1 MRVIHSAPLVH
12 LELWS
17 GQVVRPTGWP
27 MTVDALRRGSVDVLD
42 VLLDKYGRE
51 LQRVAFLILHDS
63 AAAEDV
69 VADTLITAFERGA
82 SLRDPGALRPWLLRI
97 AANHALQHRRRAVR
111 VVHLDLLPDAAAK
124 RQGASAS
131 ERADADDLAALWQG
145 VAALPPRTRAAIV
158 LHYYADLP
166 VVDVAAALG
175 VSANTVKSQLKSGL
189 QHLRSAL
196 ADAPTTL
203 PEVRHA

>member
-1 MRVIHSAPLVH
+1 
-12 LELWS
+12 
-17 GQVVRPTGWP
+17 

-42 VLLDKYGRE
+42 VLLDEYGRE
-51 LQRVAFLILHDS
+51 LQRVAFLILHDA

-69 VADTLITAFERGA
+69 VADTLITALERGA
-82 SLRDPGALRPWLLRI
+82 SLRDAGTLRAWLLRI
-97 AANHALQHRRRAVR
+97 AANHALQHRRRSVR
-111 VVHLDLLPDAAAK
+111 IVQLDLLPESADVRDRTDAAD
-124 RQGASAS
+124 R
-131 ERADADDLAALWQG
+131 AALWQG
-145 VAALPPRTRAAIV
+145 VGSLPPRTRAAIV

-189 QHLRSAL
+189 QHLRGAL

>member
-1 MRVIHSAPLVH
+1 
-12 LELWS
+12 
-17 GQVVRPTGWP
+17 

-42 VLLDKYGRE
+42 VLLDEYGRE
-51 LQRVAFLILHDS
+51 LQRVAFLILHDA

-69 VADTLITAFERGA
+69 VADTLITALERGA
-82 SLRDPGALRPWLLRI
+82 SLRDATALRPWLLRI
-97 AANHALQHRRRAVR
+97 AANHALQHRRRGIRIVQ
-111 VVHLDLLPDAAAK
+111 LDLLPE
-124 RQGASAS
+124 SADV
-131 ERADADDLAALWQG
+131 RDRTDADDRAALWQG
-145 VAALPPRTRAAIV
+145 VAVLPPRTRAAIV

-175 VSANTVKSQLKSGL
+175 VSANTVKSQLRSGL

-196 ADAPTTL
+196 ADAPGTL

>member
-1 MRVIHSAPLVH
+1 
-12 LELWS
+12 
-17 GQVVRPTGWP
+17 

-42 VLLDKYGRE
+42 VLLDEYGRE
-51 LQRVAFLILHDS
+51 LQRVAFLILHDVS
-63 AAAEDV
+63 AAEDV
-69 VADTLITAFERGA
+69 VADTLITALEQGA
-82 SLRDPGALRPWLLRI
+82 SLRDAGTLRPWLLRI
-97 AANHALQHRRRAVR
+97 AANHALQHRRRRVR
-111 VVHLDLLPDAAAK
+111 IVQLDLLPESADVRDRTDAAAD
-124 RQGASAS
+124 R
-131 ERADADDLAALWQG
+131 AALWEG

-166 VVDVAAALG
+166 VDDVAAALG
-175 VSANTVKSQLKSGL
+175 VSVNTVKTQLRTGL

>member
-1 MRVIHSAPLVH
+1 
-12 LELWS
+12 
-17 GQVVRPTGWP
+17 

-42 VLLDKYGRE
+42 VLLDEYGRE
-51 LQRVAFLILHDS
+51 LHRVAFLILRDS

-69 VADTLITAFERGA
+69 VADTLITALERGA
-82 SLRDPGALRPWLLRI
+82 SLRDAGTLRAWLLKI
-97 AANHALQHRRRAVR
+97 ATNHALQHRRRGIRIVQ
-111 VVHLDLLPDAAAK
+111 LDVLP
-124 RQGASAS
+124 
-131 ERADADDLAALWQG
+131 ERADLRDRTDAADRAALWQG
-145 VAALPPRTRAAIV
+145 VAGLPPRTRAAVV

-189 QHLRSAL
+189 QHLRNAL

-203 PEVRHA
+203 SEVRHA

>member
-1 MRVIHSAPLVH
+1 
-12 LELWS
+12 
-17 GQVVRPTGWP
+17 

-42 VLLDKYGRE
+42 VLLDEYGRE
-51 LQRVAFLILHDS
+51 LQRVAFLILHDA

-69 VADTLITAFERGA
+69 VADTLITALEHGG
-82 SLRDPGALRPWLLRI
+82 SLREAGTLRAWLLRI
-97 AANHALQHRRRAVR
+97 AANHALQHRRRGIRIVQ
-111 VVHLDLLPDAAAK
+111 LDLLPEPADVGDRTDAAD
-124 RQGASAS
+124 R
-131 ERADADDLAALWQG
+131 AALWQG

-166 VVDVAAALG
+166 VIEVAAALG

-203 PEVRHA
+203 AEVRHA